1 MNELIKL
8 VNISKSYPTSSS
20 SKNHLK
26 NMMKIL
32 FSNKNIAA
40 VDVLKNI
47 NLQIKEGESLAI
59 IGENGA
65 GKSTLLKII
74 SGVSKATSGSLKV
87 NCSIG
92 ALLELGSGFD
102 PEYTG
107 LENLRMS
114 AALSGINHDV
124 SSKIEKMIEFA
135 DIGEYI
141 NQPVSTYSSGM
152 VVRLGFAVI
161 TQTKP
166 QLLITDE
173 ILAVG
178 DESFQLKCLAWVKD
192 YVTNGGTILLVS
204 HSTYHVTQ
212 MCKQAIWIE
221 HGVIKMSGSA
231 WEVSNAY
238 KSSINTRL
246 EEFQNHVIEDSM
258 LGIKGVALLNDKN
271 KSVKQICMGN
281 TLRVQVDMNSPDGL
295 PPGLCI
301 GIVGYDNRPI
311 YGTYSDFT
319 KAQPKHV
326 GKNSYQFTVDIPNL
340 PLLPGRYRIKT
351 HTMTPDQLQL
361 VDTWESEI
369 SVVGDSDENG
379 VCRIDFDWNQ

>member
-1 MNELIKL
+1 MMRILL
-8 VNISKSYPTSSS
+8 SH
-20 SKNHLK
+20 KNV
-26 NMMKIL
+26 
-32 FSNKNIAA
+32 AA
-40 VDVLKNI
+40 VEVLKNI
-47 NLQIKEGESLAI
+47 NLKIDEGQSLAI

-74 SGVSKATSGSLKV
+74 SGVAKASSGTLEV

-107 LENLRMS
+107 LENLKMS
-114 AALSGINHDV
+114 ATLAGIKDDFDF
-124 SSKIEKMIEFA
+124 KIQKMIEFA
-135 DIGEYI
+135 DIGDYI

-178 DESFQLKCLAWVKD
+178 DENFQLKCLEWVKN
-192 YVTNGGTILLVS
+192 YVTSGGTILLVS

-212 MCKQAIWIE
+212 ICKQAIWLE
-221 HGVIKMSGSA
+221 HGQIKMSGSSWDVA
-231 WEVSNAY
+231 NAY
-238 KSSINTRL
+238 KSSINNKL
-246 EEFQNHVIEDSM
+246 EEIQCHKVDDTL
-258 LGIKGVALLNDKN
+258 LGIKDVTLMNLNGEAIKT
-271 KSVKQICMGN
+271 IRMGE
-281 TLRVQVDMNSPDGL
+281 TLRTRVILNSPDGK
-295 PPGLCI
+295 PPGLCM

-319 KAQPKHV
+319 KAQPKHI
-326 GKNSYQFTVDIPNL
+326 GNNTYQFTVDIPNL
-340 PLLPGRYRIKT
+340 PLLPGQYRIKT

-369 SVVGDSDENG
+369 TVTGDSDENG
-379 VCRIDFDWNQ
+379 VCRIDFDWNQV

>member
-1 MNELIKL
+1 ML
-8 VNISKSYPTSSS
+8 
-20 SKNHLK
+20 
-26 NMMKIL
+26 KIL
-32 FSNKNIAA
+32 FSNNN
-40 VDVLKNI
+40 VTSVNVLKDI
-47 NLQIKEGESLAI
+47 NLTIKQGQSLAI

-74 SGVSKATSGSLKV
+74 SGVSKASSGHLKV

-107 LENLRMS
+107 LENLKLS
-114 AALSGINHDV
+114 ATLAGIKNNFDE
-124 SSKIEKMIEFA
+124 KIQKMTAFA
-135 DIGEYI
+135 DIGDYI

-166 QLLITDE
+166 ELLITDE

-178 DESFQLKCLAWVKD
+178 DESFQLKCLAWVKE

-212 MCKQAIWIE
+212 ICKQAIWLE
-221 HGVIKMSGSA
+221 NGLVKMSGTSWDVA
-231 WEVSNAY
+231 NAY
-238 KSSINTRL
+238 KSSINNKL
-246 EEFQNHVIEDSM
+246 EEVQRNAVDDSL
-258 LGIKGVALLNDKN
+258 LGIKDVQLLNSKN
-271 KSVKQICMGN
+271 EPIDVIGMN
-281 TLRVQVDMNSPDGL
+281 ETLRTQVVMNSPDGL
-295 PPGLCI
+295 PPGMCM

-319 KAQPKHV
+319 KAVPKHIAS
-326 GKNSYQFTVDIPNL
+326 NTYQFTVDIHNL
-340 PLLPGRYRIKT
+340 PLLPGKYRIKT

-369 SVVGDSDENG
+369 TVVGESDENG
-379 VCRIDFDWNQ
+379 VCRIEFDWNQA

>member
-1 MNELIKL
+1 MTEL
-8 VNISKSYPTSSS
+8 VNLRDISKSYPVSSTN
-20 SKNHLK
+20 KNHLK
-26 NMMKIL
+26 NMFKIL
-32 FSNKNIAA
+32 LNHKNVAS

-47 NLQIKEGESLAI
+47 DLKIDHGQSLAI

-74 SGVSKATSGSLKV
+74 SGVTKATSGSLKV
-87 NCSIG
+87 NCTIG

-114 AALSGINHDV
+114 ATLAGIKQNFNQ
-124 SSKIEKMIEFA
+124 KIQKMIDFA

-141 NQPVSTYSSGM
+141 DQPVSTYSSGM

-166 QLLITDE
+166 DLLITDE

-178 DESFQLKCLAWVKD
+178 DESFQLKCLEWVKN
-192 YVTNGGTILLVS
+192 YVTGGGTILLVS

-212 MCKQAIWIE
+212 ICKQAIWLE
-221 HGVIKMSGSA
+221 HGEVKMAGTA
-231 WEVSNAY
+231 WEVANAY
-238 KSSINTRL
+238 KSSINTNL
-246 EEFQNHVIEDSM
+246 EEFQNHVADDSI
-258 LGIKGVALLNDKN
+258 LGIKDVSILDANNLPIKTIGMNE
-271 KSVKQICMGN
+271 
-281 TLRVQVDMNSPDGL
+281 TLRTKVVINSPDGK
-295 PPGLCI
+295 PPGLCF

-319 KAQPKHV
+319 QSIPKHI
-326 GKNSYQFTVDIPNL
+326 GKNTYQFLVDIPNL
-340 PLLPGRYRIKT
+340 PLLPGKYRIKT

-369 SVVGDSDENG
+369 LVVGESDENG
-379 VCRIDFDWNQ
+379 VCRIELDWNQ